1 MYNIN
6 LIIGIRLVP
15 ILLILSNVQKLNVT
29 RPVVEVQYRRHSL
42 AVYRIQTT
50 VFVP

>member
-6 LIIGIRLVP
+6 LTIGIRFVP
-15 ILLILSNVQKLNVT
+15 NLPILSNVQKLNVT
-29 RPVVEVQYRRHSL
+29 RPMVEVQNRHHSL